1 MAVAENPAEHALVLG
16 GKQNQ
21 EARNLDDL
29 LRRFLSRV
37 LKVQPGFSWLLIV
50 KRERRERN

>member
-1 MAVAENPAEHALVLG
+1 MAVVENPAEHALVLG